1 MMDDGA
7 ALDDGQSDELRSI
20 VEKLPSGLPM
30 TVVRNK
36 IDVTGCEP
44 GVREGYLGPEVALSA
59 KTGAGIEV
67 LRQHLKESMGY
78 GNAGEGGFM
87 ARRRHV
93 DALQRAHQCL
103 ESAGHQF
110 ECHRAGE
117 LLAEDLRH
125 AQQILSEITG
135 EFTSD
140 DLLGRIFASF
150 CIGK

>member
-1 MMDDGA
+1 
-7 ALDDGQSDELRSI
+7 LDDGQSDELRSI
-20 VEKLPSGLPM
+20 VEKLPTGLPM

-36 IDVTGCEP
+36 IDTTGREP
-44 GVREGYLGPEVALSA
+44 GVGEGDLGPEVALSA
-59 KTGAGIEV
+59 KTGAGIEA

-78 GNAGEGGFM
+78 SGAGEGGFM

-103 ESAGHQF
+103 ENADHQF
-110 ECHRAGE
+110 ERHHAGE
-117 LLAEDLRH
+117 LLAEDLRL